1 MPSPDIFGPELSIA
15 DIFVTAVPSIQ
26 IWASSSQRTQC
37 FPPELYSWQ
46 GGGASESPHL
56 LKKAQE
62 TPGRA
67 RCLNGKLI
75 TPKLDKRAK
84 KTRTTVL
91 SKTEGQIWQKNVTKR
106 SVSFLPG
113 EHEGRNV
120 GFSTRAIAA
129 MLSQKSSRRPGEEFL
144 TKGQKG
150 ERRWFIWKCLS
161 VIMMSCFPAHRVQPR
176 CGMKECQGQRQ
187 TQDSDCAL
195 ESDEGSAINFLFSPY
210 MHVSENAFLKRA
222 LRASFPWHLFALS
235 PQSPSDRDA
244 FTQTSK
250 RTLDRGVTT
259 KSVRGG
265 RRGVWGEGVCVCGGV
280 RTYLSPKLCAEVSL

>member
-222 LRASFPWHLFALS
+222 LRASFCDICSHFRRNPLRIAMHSHRLPRELLIGEWR
-235 PQSPSDRDA
+235 PNQSEEE
-244 FTQTSK
+244 
-250 RTLDRGVTT
+250 
-259 KSVRGG
+259 GG
-265 RRGVWGEGVCVCGGV
+265 EFGGKGCVCVGGGAN
-280 RTYLSPKLCAEVSL
+280 LSQS